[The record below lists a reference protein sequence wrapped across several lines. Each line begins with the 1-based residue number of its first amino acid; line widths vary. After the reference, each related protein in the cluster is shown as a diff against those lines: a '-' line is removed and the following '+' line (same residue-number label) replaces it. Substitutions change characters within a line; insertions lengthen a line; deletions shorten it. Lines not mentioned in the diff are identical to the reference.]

1 MRLRPA
7 ERSTAT
13 ARSQCLTAPR
23 RATPVLTGLAV
34 ALTTALGWTPLACA
48 QSGAGF
54 RLTPTVSVTETFS
67 NNVDLSAINPRSD
80 AITQATLGV
89 SIGSRSGQLRGFL
102 NYSGTGNFYAR
113 DASRNSISNVLNAS
127 FDAELIDRRAFV
139 GVSASIGQA
148 ATSAFGAQPGLSGL
162 PSSNVT
168 EFRTLSI
175 TPRFTG
181 PLGPAVKYSAGLG
194 YTISNARGTAN
205 GDSSSTSAFVH
216 LGPSSPGV
224 IGWGI
229 DFTATQSAFAAG
241 RNSVDKHLT
250 GMLSRKIDALDLL
263 VNVSAGAE
271 ATDLASV
278 ERAQQQT
285 YQTYGIGLT
294 WAPSPRTK
302 LVAQFDERFF
312 GRAHVFR
319 FEHRTALTTWTIS
332 DARSL
337 NLSGNGITTGGRGAT
352 FDLYYTQFAAIEPDP
367 VKRTDLVN
375 SYLKANGLAASG
387 GADTGFL
394 RSGET
399 VLRAQNVSVAYRG
412 LRGAAVLA
420 VSRSV
425 NVPIQGGALPSGD
438 FINTASIVSDNVSVN
453 LSHRLTPTSSANLTL
468 SHQQSHGD
476 QSAQYGKQRELRL
489 QYVAGLTDR
498 SNVTA
503 GTRRALYKTNQTP
516 YNESAVFA
524 TYGYRF

>member
-7 ERSTAT
+7 EPPAVAGQWLMTS
-13 ARSQCLTAPR
+13 R
-23 RATPVLTGLAV
+23 RATPILTGLVVSVTA
-34 ALTTALGWTPLACA
+34 ALGCAASAFA
-48 QSGAGF
+48 QSGKGF
-54 RLTPTVSVTETFS
+54 TLTPTVSVTETLT
-67 NNVDLSAINPRSD
+67 NNVDLSATDPRSD
-80 AITQATLGV
+80 AITQVRLGV
-89 SIGSRSGQLRGFL
+89 SVGSRSGQLRGFL
-102 NYSGTGNFYAR
+102 NYGLTGNFYAR
-113 DASRNSISNVLNAS
+113 NSDRNAISNQNALNAN
-127 FDAELIDRRAFV
+127 FDVEVVDGRAFV
-139 GVSASIGQA
+139 GVSAAIGQT

-181 PLGPAVKYSAGLG
+181 PLGPAVRYTAGLS
-194 YTISNARGTAN
+194 YTISSASGTRA
-205 GDSSSTSAFVH
+205 GDSTSTSASVR

-224 IGWGI
+224 VGWAV
-229 DFTATQSAFAAG
+229 DFTATQSDYAAG
-241 RNSVDKHLT
+241 RNSVDNRLT
-250 GMLSRKIDALDLL
+250 GTLSRNFDALDLL

-271 ATDLASV
+271 ATDLASF
-278 ERAQQQT
+278 EQARHW
-285 YQTYGIGLT
+285 TYGIGAT

-312 GRAHVFR
+312 GRAPVLR

-332 DARSL
+332 DTRSL
-337 NLSGNGITTGGRGAT
+337 NLSGNGLSTGGRGAT

-375 SYLKANGLAASG
+375 SYLNANGLAASG
-387 GADTGFL
+387 RADTGFL
-394 RSGET
+394 RSGAT
-399 VLRAQNVSVAYRG
+399 VLRGQNVSVAYRG

-420 VSRSV
+420 LTRSV
-425 NVPIQGGALPSGD
+425 NVPIKGGALPSAD
-438 FINTASIVSDNVSVN
+438 FINTSRIVSDNVSLN
-453 LSHRLTPTSSANLTL
+453 LSHRLTSMSSANLTL

-476 QSAQYGKQRELRL
+476 QPAQYSKQRELRL

-503 GTRRALYKTNQTP
+503 GTRRALYKTYQTP